1 MQYTTNPHKSM
12 YTQQTEISNMEVNS
26 YACKSYFQ
34 EQNTRTGNKETLPK
48 WTKTNHAQSEQ
59 KIAYRLVIFHRI
71 VEGGT
76 ADLITSS
83 SSLFNIFSIFGVS
96 FFQWF
101 DIRGTFFLWS
111 LSESGS
117 GKRKKST
124 FFSILYLMP
133 IESYLQFI
141 ISSTQ
146 F

>member
-1 MQYTTNPHKSM
+1 MQYTTNPCKSM

-96 FFQWF
+96 FF
-101 DIRGTFFLWS
+101 
-111 LSESGS
+111 
-117 GKRKKST
+117 
-124 FFSILYLMP
+124 
-133 IESYLQFI
+133 
-141 ISSTQ
+141 
-146 F
+146 